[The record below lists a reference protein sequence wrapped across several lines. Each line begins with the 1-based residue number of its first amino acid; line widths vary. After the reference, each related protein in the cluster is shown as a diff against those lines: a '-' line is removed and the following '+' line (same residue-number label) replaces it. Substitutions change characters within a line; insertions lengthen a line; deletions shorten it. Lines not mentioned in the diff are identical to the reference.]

1 MRLIFLTDTHIK
13 VNRPVNRRD
22 DFMGAIFRKFTEII
36 ALCRRLRVDLVIHGG
51 DVFDQPRPE
60 QRALDLFCWFLKE
73 LDLPVYCIAGNHDLI
88 NQDLESIEHTALGY
102 LARTR
107 RISFLQPGKKNYL
120 ANGSCVIQLSGQ
132 HFHRGIDRRK
142 NSRVYMVKKRQCD
155 LAIHVVH
162 GMLLPRAF
170 SDKVPCTL
178 ISEVTAT
185 EADFTLGAHAHL
197 GYHVATGGKYFLNP
211 GALARL
217 TNLKRELVRVPQVL
231 FMDFTAGCGYSF
243 IPLRD
248 VRPGNEVML
257 NYPAG
262 LTV

>member
-13 VNRPVNRRD
+13 VSRPVNRRD
-22 DFMGAIFRKFTEII
+22 NFMAALFHKFTEII
-36 ALCRRLRVDLVIHGG
+36 ALCRRLKVDLVIHGG
-51 DVFDQPRPE
+51 DVFDHPRPD
-60 QRALDLFCWFLKE
+60 QRALDLFCWLLKE

-88 NQDLESIEHTALGY
+88 DQDLESIDHTALGY
-102 LARTR
+102 LARIQ
-107 RISFLQPGKKNYL
+107 RIRLLQPGKKTYL

-142 NSRVYMVKKRQCD
+142 NSQVYMVKKRQCD

-162 GMLLPRAF
+162 GMLVPRAF
-170 SDKVPCTL
+170 SNKVPCTL

-197 GYHVATGGKYFLNP
+197 GYHVTAGGKFFLNP

-217 TNLKRELVRVPQVL
+217 TNLERELIRIPQVL
-231 FMDFTAGCGYSF
+231 FMDFTAAFSYSF
-243 IPLRD
+243 IPLQD
-248 VRPGNEVML
+248 VRPGSEVM
-257 NYPAG
+257 NNNPSE
-262 LTV
+262 VVV